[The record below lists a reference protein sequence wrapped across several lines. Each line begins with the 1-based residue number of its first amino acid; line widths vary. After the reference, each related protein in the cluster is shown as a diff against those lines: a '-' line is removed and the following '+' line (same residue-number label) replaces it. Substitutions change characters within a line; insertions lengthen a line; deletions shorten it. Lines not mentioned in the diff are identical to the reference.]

1 MIKLRVLKRFTDKN
15 TSELYL
21 EDMIIEVNA
30 KRGAEL
36 LAHPLE
42 LVEEIKEEK
51 SESSKSAEEV
61 MANVEVKKTSKK
73 SKKVVQDN

>member
-1 MIKLRVLKRFTDKN
+1 MIKLRVLKRFTDKE

-21 EDMIIEVNA
+21 EGMILDVSE
-30 KRGAEL
+30 KRGKEL
-36 LAHPLE
+36 LGHPLD
-42 LVEEIKEEK
+42 LVEEIKEEEP
-51 SESSKSAEEV
+51 SISAEEA